1 MKGLNEEPI
10 PVLRHKSITHNFF
23 QGRTFNGCFAK
34 LVSNLNAKVGLF
46 ILSDPGQQKRCV
58 FSFFIFSTSMRL
70 YDSFHNLELAKY
82 IYALGVLQNFDL
94 HNSETM

>member
-1 MKGLNEEPI
+1 MKSRYQSYVTNP
-10 PVLRHKSITHNFF
+10 SHNFF

-34 LVSNLNAKVGLF
+34 LASNLNAKVGLF

-58 FSFFIFSTSMRL
+58 FSFFIFSNSMRL

-82 IYALGVLQNFDL
+82 ICFRGSAKL
-94 HNSETM
+94 